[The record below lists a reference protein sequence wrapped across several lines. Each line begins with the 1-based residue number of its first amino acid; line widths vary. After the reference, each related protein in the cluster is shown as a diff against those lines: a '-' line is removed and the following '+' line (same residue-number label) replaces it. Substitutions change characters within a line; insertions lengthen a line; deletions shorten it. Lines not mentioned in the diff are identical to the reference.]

1 MNTDRFLAASVEIML
16 SFILDKRVFVGLG
29 GSVMV
34 VDVLLVLF
42 TLRLPQS
49 YGRDR
54 HNSPFVFF
62 RFNGRNWVLVL
73 KVNPKPFG

>member
-1 MNTDRFLAASVEIML
+1 MNTLGFLAASVEIML
-16 SFILDKRVFVGLG
+16 SFILDKSVFVVLG
-29 GSVMV
+29 DAVMV

-54 HNSPFVFF
+54 QNSPLVFF
-62 RFNGRNWVLVL
+62 RFKLSQLGA
-73 KVNPKPFG
+73 FS

>member
-1 MNTDRFLAASVEIML
+1 MNTLGFLAASVEIML
-16 SFILDKRVFVGLG
+16 SFVLDKSVFVVLG
-29 GSVMV
+29 DAVMV

-54 HNSPFVFF
+54 QNSPFVFF
-62 RFNGRNWVLVL
+62 VLMVAIGCL
-73 KVNPKPFG
+73 FLR

>member
-16 SFILDKRVFVGLG
+16 SLILDKRVFVVLG

-42 TLRLPQS
+42 TLRLPRS

-54 HNSPFVFF
+54 QNSPLVFF
-62 RFNGRNWVLVL
+62 VLMVAIGCL
-73 KVNPKPFG
+73 FLR

>member
-16 SFILDKRVFVGLG
+16 SFILDKRVFVVLG

-54 HNSPFVFF
+54 QNSPFVFF
-62 RFNGRNWVLVL
+62 VLMVAIGCL
-73 KVNPKPFG
+73 FLR

>member
-49 YGRDR
+49 YGRD
-54 HNSPFVFF
+54 
-62 RFNGRNWVLVL
+62 
-73 KVNPKPFG
+73 

>member
-34 VDVLLVLF
+34 VYVLLVLF

-54 HNSPFVFF
+54 QNSPFVFF
-62 RFNGRNWVLVL
+62 VLMVAIGCL
-73 KVNPKPFG
+73 FLR

>member
-16 SFILDKRVFVGLG
+16 SFILHKRVFVVLG

-54 HNSPFVFF
+54 QNPPFVFF
-62 RFNGRNWVLVL
+62 VLMVAIGCL
-73 KVNPKPFG
+73 FLR

>member
-16 SFILDKRVFVGLG
+16 SFILHKRVFVVLG

-54 HNSPFVFF
+54 QNSPFVFF
-62 RFNGRNWVLVL
+62 VLMVAIGCL
-73 KVNPKPFG
+73 FLR